1 LIKFDQNHANH
12 VKEIARTT
20 INYSNY
26 NIMMIEMNKKLS
38 PELSNKMNII
48 KEFGYNL
55 NHGSIIMDFGCG
67 SGKMVK
73 ELNDFGYH
81 AFGCGTRFDT
91 EDDTDTEAMM
101 KQGIIRTID
110 SKSYILPFKDST
122 FDFIFSHS
130 VFEHVQNYSESI
142 SEIARVLKPDGFCL
156 HYFPS
161 RYRPVECHTFVPL
174 ASIIQSH
181 SWLLFWTILGIRNEF
196 TYTLKARETS
206 VIFYNYLKEETNY
219 LTKKELTKQFGMQF
233 KNVIFCE
240 NLSIKHSEKRGK
252 YLYAVSKYITIIHKI
267 YSTFRSRI
275 IFTSLPIKR

>member
-1 LIKFDQNHANH
+1 MTE
-12 VKEIARTT
+12 V
-20 INYSNY
+20 
-26 NIMMIEMNKKLS
+26 NIILS

-48 KEFGYNL
+48 KEFGYIL
-55 NHGSIIMDFGCG
+55 SPETVIMDFGCG

-73 ELNDFGYH
+73 ELCDLGYQ
-81 AFGCGTRFDT
+81 ALGCGTRFDT

-161 RYRPVECHTFVPL
+161 RYRLIESHTFVPL

-181 SWLLFWTILGIRNEF
+181 SWLYFWTFLGIRNEF
-196 TYTLKARETS
+196 TDTLNARETS
-206 VIFYNYLKEETNY
+206 EIFYNYLKEETNY
-219 LTKKELTKQFGMQF
+219 LIKKEIAKQFGMKF
-233 KNVIFCE
+233 KNVRFCE
-240 NLSIKHSEKRGK
+240 NLSIKHSKRCK
-252 YLYAVSKYITIIHKI
+252 YLYAVSKYVTIIHKI

-275 IFTSLPIKR
+275 IFTSLPIR

>member
-1 LIKFDQNHANH
+1 
-12 VKEIARTT
+12 
-20 INYSNY
+20 
-26 NIMMIEMNKKLS
+26 MNKKLS
-38 PELSNKMNII
+38 PELLNKMNII
-48 KEFGYNL
+48 KEFGYIL
-55 NHGSIIMDFGCG
+55 STESVIMDFGCG

-73 ELNDFGYH
+73 ELCDLEYQ

-91 EDDTDTEAMM
+91 LDDTDTEAMI
-101 KQGIIRTID
+101 KQGILRTID
-110 SKSYILPFKDST
+110 LKSYRLPFEDNT

-161 RYRPVECHTFVPL
+161 RCRLIESHTFVPL
-174 ASIIQSH
+174 ASIIQSR
-181 SWLLFWTILGIRNEF
+181 SWLYLWTILGIRSEF
-196 TYTLKARETS
+196 TDTLNARETS
-206 VIFYNYLKEETNY
+206 EFFYNYLKEETNY
-219 LTKKELTKQFGMQF
+219 LNKKELTKQFGMLF

-252 YLYAVSKYITIIHKI
+252 YLYAVSKYVTIINKI

-275 IFTSLPIKR
+275 IFTSMPIKR